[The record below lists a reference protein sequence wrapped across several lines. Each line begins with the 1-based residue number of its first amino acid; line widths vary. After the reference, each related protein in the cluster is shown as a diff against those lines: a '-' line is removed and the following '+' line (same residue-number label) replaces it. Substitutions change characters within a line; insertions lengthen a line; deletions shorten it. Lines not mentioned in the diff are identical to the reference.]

1 MRLRTLFAALSNA
14 TVEDV
19 VRSVV
24 TVGVVGTVLFL
35 YATSRPV
42 DPQLLTV
49 MGLVL
54 GYFFGRTGTLASGIP
69 GQSVA
74 FNRRA
79 TDIQTN
85 EKADG

>member
-1 MRLRTLFAALSNA
+1 MKVRTLFAALSNA

-24 TVGVVGTVLFL
+24 TVGVVAVVLFL

-42 DPQLLTV
+42 PTELLTV

-54 GYFFGRTGTLASGIP
+54 GYFFGRTGTLATGIP
-69 GQSVA
+69 GQNVA
-74 FNRRA
+74 LNRRS
-79 TDIQTN
+79 TDIQLPPN
-85 EKADG
+85 G